1 MVSQKNWFMLFGFGL
16 LGIGVLSLAI
26 LSGIWT
32 PQVPGSLTGTT
43 TPGGTTET
51 GATAATTFFDTSAGV
66 TVGVAARESIA
77 DTTGV
82 KNLYLSTADVYKDGQ
97 TSPYVTIVTTTT
109 GFTAAGTTANAG
121 EKLFVVTN
129 ATNYYFA
136 KSDLLTVPAQATF
149 DVTLYGD
156 HVNTLALTMQN
167 SSSGN
172 WQSTLINQSLTTDEA
187 KTLKLQLEG
196 QTARGVYRKPLVCF
210 NYETSNFTRGEVIG
224 GVKTDVPSGIANG
237 YEECWTSGI
246 DTVNH
251 FDSEIIS
258 VRLTP
263 LAGVNPVSNVTLLV
277 ADYGNYKK
285 ATNGILFDGYQ
296 NGDTLADVGATNYN
310 FVIVVD

>member
-16 LGIGVLSLAI
+16 LGIGVLALAI

-32 PQVPGSLTGTT
+32 PQAGSLTSTT

-51 GATAATTFFDTSAGV
+51 GATTATPFFDTSAGV
-66 TVGVAARESIA
+66 TVGVASRESIA

-82 KNLYLSTADVYKDGQ
+82 KNLYVSTADVYKDGQ
-97 TSPYVTIVTTTT
+97 TSPYVSILTTTT

-121 EKLFVVTN
+121 EKVFVVTN

-156 HVNTLALTMQN
+156 HVNTLALTMENTTAGSWATSGMKQN
-167 SSSGN
+167 
-172 WQSTLINQSLTTDEA
+172 LITDEA
-187 KTLKLQLEG
+187 ASLELRLEG
-196 QTARGVYRKPLVCF
+196 QTARGVYRKPLVCA
-210 NYETSNFTRGEVIG
+210 NYETSNFTRVEVIG
-224 GVKTDVPSGIANG
+224 GVKTEVPSGIANG
-237 YEECWTSGI
+237 YEECWTSGL

-251 FDSEIIS
+251 YDKEVIS

-263 LAGVNPVSNVTLLV
+263 TSGVNPDSNVTLLV

-285 ATNGILFDGYQ
+285 AVNDILFDGYQ

-310 FVIVVD
+310 FVIDVD